1 MDGWMN
7 EKMML
12 DNNCDDMYV
21 VPAIEMMDLLMI
33 TWIDEYIDRYR
44 WLMDGFVNDYLN
56 RWIDRYRWLM
66 DG

>member
-44 WLMDGFVNDYLN
+44 WLMDG
-56 RWIDRYRWLM
+56 
-66 DG
+66 